1 MRLGG
6 ANCHADDLNGPRNQM
21 DGWLGQMDVSRGQ
34 VDTLDVLNIAVIG
47 GISHGDEPDTYLSP
61 GDTKHDVDKT
71 DGLGSHADVL
81 GGH

>member
-1 MRLGG
+1 MHLGG
-6 ANCHADDLNGPRNQM
+6 ANCHADDLNGPRN
-21 DGWLGQMDVSRGQ
+21 QMDVSRGQ

-61 GDTKHDVDKT
+61 GDAKHDVDKT

-81 GGH
+81 GVH